1 MKKLLFLLT
10 LLCLE
15 KALQAQ
21 RQPYIYTI
29 KADSVLITNSCDTAE
44 LILENHTQNVPGFLF
59 NKGGGRTEFRRP
71 LQKINDTLFLV
82 GADSLK
88 LRNAW
93 LQGGNA
99 FGSTGIL
106 GTTDNNDIKFITN
119 NTEQVRITSSGY
131 IGIGTA
137 TPAHTLDIVDT
148 PGWGG
153 SIVNVTS
160 SAANSWPRYQ
170 VTCTNSGV
178 NAGAGMLMVNDANQ
192 ILQLFMAST
201 HNGFTPAG
209 AEIRSAGPGGLN
221 IVADYGCIAFG
232 KSPYIGRSE
241 FARFLNNGYFGIGTQ
256 TPVARLHV
264 IGTGMFTDTLTA
276 TTMDIAD
283 SSNRVATT
291 AYVKHAI
298 GAPALPVI
306 SAGTTDVTATAGAFI
321 RLPDLSGTGSHSV
334 ILPAAS
340 SYTGQRIY
348 LWNMNSSSNSWTF
361 SSAITLPNGTTSTSI
376 PNQANIE
383 LISDGSVWLK
393 WN

>member
-1 MKKLLFLLT
+1 MKKLLFLLI
-10 LLCLE
+10 LVCVE
-15 KALQAQ
+15 KAIHAQ
-21 RQPYIYTI
+21 TRPPYIYTI

-59 NKGGGRTEFRRP
+59 NKGRGRTEFRRP

-99 FGSTGIL
+99 FGATGVL
-106 GTTDNNDIKFITN
+106 GTTDSNALQFITN
-119 NTEQVRITSSGY
+119 NTEKMHITPWGY
-131 IGIGTA
+131 VGIGTA
-137 TPAHTLDIVDT
+137 NPSCKLHIIDDGGGNTQVLLSSNADAYAFYRAVNSNTTL
-148 PGWGG
+148 
-153 SIVNVTS
+153 
-160 SAANSWPRYQ
+160 SASAGFLA
-170 VTCTNSGV
+170 TN
-178 NAGAGMLMVNDANQ
+178 NANQ
-192 ILQLFMAST
+192 SFQFYMGST
-201 HNGFTPAG
+201 GNAFVPSG
-209 AEIRSAGPGGLN
+209 ALLRTSGPGGIN

-232 KSPYIGRSE
+232 KSPYIGRIE

-264 IGTGMFTDTLTA
+264 IGTGIFTDTLTA

-291 AYVKHAI
+291 AFVKHAI

-306 SAGTTDVTATAGAFI
+306 TAGATDVTATAGAFI

-376 PNQANIE
+376 ANQTNIE